1 MWPLS
6 IFLFVATAAP
16 QQQPL
21 NASQDFLALPLPAMQ
36 HGQLHTMHP
45 AQADR

>member
-21 NASQDFLALPLPAMQ
+21 DASQDFHSSGIARNA
-36 HGQLHTMHP
+36 
-45 AQADR
+45 AQTTG

>member
-16 QQQPL
+16 QQKPLGCVPGFSSSEITCHAAQPV
-21 NASQDFLALPLPAMQ
+21 
-36 HGQLHTMHP
+36 
-45 AQADR
+45 R